1 MQREVD
7 LAKRS
12 QQELENESQLM
23 RKRLI
28 DTETTRRATS
38 TTTSAGESNYTGTGV
53 ASTFSNIADRLM
65 SGQGTNPTRSVPP
78 TRPTAVQQRR
88 ASASANNTP
97 ARNTSSATSSGAA
110 QEEQDDLQD
119 VISALGVSP
128 LHLGLGLK
136 PRGSKVSDQYTHN
149 VSGKGSTMDRDFY
162 MSPGEASTSSHEEVL
177 STEKRIKELVSS
189 ALQSPVKHGR
199 L

>member
-12 QQELENESQLM
+12 QHELENESQLM

-28 DTETTRRATS
+28 DTETTRRAASS
-38 TTTSAGESNYTGTGV
+38 TTTSEANYTGTGV
-53 ASTFSNIADRLM
+53 ASTFSNLADRLM
-65 SGQGTNPTRSVPP
+65 SGQNPNPTRSVPP
-78 TRPTAVQQRR
+78 ARPTAVQQRR
-88 ASASANNTP
+88 AAGSGSTP
-97 ARNTSSATSSGAA
+97 ARATHSTGTAL
-110 QEEQDDLQD
+110 EEQDDLQD

-136 PRGSKVSDQYTHN
+136 PRSSTVSEHYTHN
-149 VSGKGSTMDRDFY
+149 TTGLGSTMDRDRDFY

-189 ALQSPVKHGR
+189 ALQSPVKLGR